1 MTKFAHPSSLETR
14 YAAIA
19 ESSVYTYDDDLV
31 NYADFLRKHGRYMT
45 KDGYVDSSR
54 RVRSLQRQQDESSVP
69 LRNNVPAT
77 TNKAASTSKK
87 PKQAAENELPS
98 VISISTNIEH
108 KGKEH
113 DKQMRLIEEQ
123 VIRSREH
130 ERDSKRSEGDVR
142 REQRYLHHTLK
153 GLSTAD
159 TIKKRLEAENYL
171 STNFDDKSQN
181 EREALKKKE
190 QQMKQR
196 TEPVVD
202 LLQTSKDADRRNVLV
217 CTDLARQYR
226 TKAEELEAKH
236 EQLSQIHQEFQ
247 DKLHEKMSKENQA
260 KKELAQIA
268 MALHLE
274 SQKGKIDKNELADLS
289 SRERIQTINH
299 DLNQEQTFEQRLNKT
314 SIYVK
319 SFDLERRRL
328 SVDVT
333 LNRSLIDL
341 KQREAARRIID
352 AKNRLETI
360 YAKQRELNQDAAIAL
375 QDRRAAELM
384 AKITDVDSR
393 RTQLMTQYLREKTE
407 REEEREAEGASKA
420 KIHHAEQETRHHE
433 DHLRHFQKTAG
444 KNEETE
450 HDLRES
456 LKQAE
461 YDRRKKEH
469 EVQKLQDE
477 IIQKKKSDAVRVRKE
492 IARAQHEE
500 KELEE
505 QLVKEKAKLDKLHAK
520 REDSYLR
527 LIKHRDQ
534 IRENQLL
541 LQTHEREY
549 ERLLRVRA
557 HSRSLQSLNNI

>member
-1 MTKFAHPSSLETR
+1 MTKFAHPSILDSR
-14 YAAIA
+14 YAEIA
-19 ESSVYTYDDDLV
+19 ETSAFTYDDDDLV

-45 KDGYVDSSR
+45 NGGYVDSSR
-54 RVRSLQRQQDESSVP
+54 RVRSLQRQQNETNSSSKNTSPDKATSSV
-69 LRNNVPAT
+69 
-77 TNKAASTSKK
+77 SKK
-87 PKQAAENELPS
+87 GKQTTEKELPS
-98 VISISTNIEH
+98 VIAISTDIES
-108 KGKEH
+108 KEKEY

-123 VIRSREH
+123 VIKSKQSEI
-130 ERDSKRSEGDVR
+130 ESKRSEDDVK
-142 REQRYLHHTLK
+142 REQRPLHHTLRELNLNA
-153 GLSTAD
+153 G
-159 TIKKRLEAENYL
+159 KKRLDSEKYP
-171 STNFDDKSQN
+171 SDNFD
-181 EREALKKKE
+181 ERDRNGRELVKKKE
-190 QQMKQR
+190 QQIKQR
-196 TEPVVD
+196 NEQVVD
-202 LLQTSKDADRRNVLV
+202 LLQTSKNAERRNILV
-217 CTDLARQYR
+217 CNDLARQYR
-226 TKAEELEAKH
+226 IKANELEAKH
-236 EQLSQIHQEFQ
+236 QQLAQLHADFE
-247 DKLHEKMSKENQA
+247 DKLQQKASEENRT
-260 KKELAQIA
+260 KKELGEIS

-274 SQKGKIDKNELADLS
+274 SQKGKIDKNEISSLS
-289 SRERIQTINH
+289 SRERLQTIKH

-319 SFDLERRRL
+319 NFDLERRRL
-328 SVDVT
+328 SADVT

-352 AKNRLETI
+352 TKNRLETI
-360 YAKQRELNQDAAIAL
+360 YAKQRELNQDAAVAQ

-384 AKITDVDSR
+384 AKITDVDHR
-393 RTQLMTQYLREKTE
+393 RTQLMTQYLREKTT

-420 KIHHAEQETRHHE
+420 KIHYAEQETQEHE

-444 KNEETE
+444 KNEEIE

-461 YDRRKKEH
+461 YDRRKKER
-469 EVQKLQDE
+469 EVQKLQDTL
-477 IIQKKKSDAVRVRKE
+477 QKKKKSDAVRVRKE

-500 KELEE
+500 NELEE

-549 ERLLRVRA
+549 ERLLRVHAR
-557 HSRSLQSLNNI
+557 SQSLQSLNKI